1 MAKPSRQAIIASLLG
16 RHGRTFAQEL
26 GIKIQGNT
34 PSPLFRLLC
43 AALLFSTRIS
53 ADLAEQ
59 AARALANEGWTTP
72 QKMAAATWEE
82 RTRVLN
88 RSGYARY
95 DESTSRMLGETAQL
109 LLDRYRGDLRKLR
122 EEAGRV
128 PTQERRLLREFK
140 GIGEVGVDI
149 FFREAQAVW
158 EELFPFADRKALQG
172 AKELGLPTEAGQL
185 SSLVA
190 PRDFPRLV
198 AALVRMQLSH
208 TNQEIVAAAGS

>member
-158 EELFPFADRKALQG
+158 KELFPFADRKALQG
-172 AKELGLPTEAGQL
+172 AKELDLPTEAEQL